1 MAAIGTELGLAAGRY
16 RPEQIRPAPMRQGTA
31 AADAF
36 AVTGPCALVVVPL
49 HDGLLLLRTGGACL
63 GDQRTQPFIP
73 GARPFSFTPM

>member
-16 RPEQIRPAPMRQGTA
+16 RPEKMRAAPTLQRA
-31 AADAF
+31 AAEASALFGPHAF
-36 AVTGPCALVVVPL
+36 VFVPF